1 MGKLFEKLTDR
12 FIFWS
17 DTCRELERAFSTE
30 ICMVTLPSLVIFCSQ
45 LIKRC
50 IECIEIYA
58 VDSVIQLLSHWSLV
72 DSFRSENSGPEQ
84 SMVIDNNRW
93 QSLSI
98 NRLILI
104 IDGQSIK
111 KIFVNMIIIDYQYQS
126 IIDGNRSIKIVTPKR
141 TWQICNLS
149 SQFKGSSTQIPAQST
164 LQRREFVSRLVTGS
178 DLISSSS

>member
-1 MGKLFEKLTDR
+1 MFEKLTDR
-12 FIFWS
+12 FIFRS

-58 VDSVIQLLSHWSLV
+58 VDSAIQLLSHWGLV

-84 SMVIDNNRW
+84 SMK
-93 QSLSI
+93 S
-98 NRLILI
+98 I
-104 IDGQSIK
+104 IDG
-111 KIFVNMIIIDYQYQS
+111 NRLLIIIDYQYQS

-164 LQRREFVSRLVTGS
+164 LQRREFISRLVTGS